1 MAAKIINIPD
11 LGEAEDVEVIEVCAK
26 VGDQVDSEDPI
37 IVLESDKAAMEI
49 PASVIGKVIS
59 IEVSLGDTVTT
70 GSPFLKIEV
79 SEDAEHQAEEDSH
92 EDKDEEKQTLSEQK
106 EPSESEQLS
115 NAEMQRTPPV
125 TTKINNEHIYA
136 GPAVRKLAREFGIDL
151 SIVQPTGPKN
161 RIQKEDL
168 HRFVRS
174 RLSAT
179 PQDNGFQFSQPD
191 FDYSK
196 WGPTKEERLSKFQK
210 SSLANLHT
218 SWINIPHVTQH
229 DEVDINAIEKIRL
242 EMKEEAK
249 KKDIRL
255 TLLSFVIKAV
265 TQALQKF
272 PDFNASISENQE
284 DLVHK
289 KYYNIGFAA
298 NTPRGLLV
306 PVVKNA
312 DQKNILTIAKELGD
326 LSAVA
331 RDGKIKLEAMQGGT
345 FTVSSLGGFGGTGFT
360 PIINAPEVA
369 ILGISKAKVKPVHIN
384 GQFLPRLILPLSLS
398 YDHRVADGVA
408 GIQFTSLLK
417 SLLEDPETLIGKSE
431 SIND

>member
-59 IEVSLGDTVTT
+59 IEVSLGDTVTS

-106 EPSESEQLS
+106 EPIESEQSS

-191 FDYSK
+191 IDYSK

-229 DEVDINAIEKIRL
+229 DECDLNILLKARARLCKKHKVKISPLAFIAKITAQLLSDFPLLNCSLDSSLEKIIL
-242 EMKEEAK
+242 
-249 KKDIRL
+249 KDYVNLGIA
-255 TLLSFVIKAV
+255 I
-265 TQALQKF
+265 
-272 PDFNASISENQE
+272 D
-284 DLVHK
+284 
-289 KYYNIGFAA
+289 
-298 NTPRGLLV
+298 TPEGLIV
-306 PVVKNA
+306 PNVKNA
-312 DQKNILTIAKELGD
+312 QLKSIIEISTEINELAEAAKKRKLKIAD
-326 LSAVA
+326 LKGSSFS
-331 RDGKIKLEAMQGGT
+331 I
-345 FTVSSLGGFGGTGFT
+345 SSLGAIGGKFFT
-360 PIINAPEVA
+360 PIINPPEVA
-369 ILGISKAKVKPVHIN
+369 ILGISKTYEKVVSSTN
-384 GQFLPRLILPLSLS
+384 GFENRSFLPISLS
-398 YDHRVADGVA
+398 YDHRAINGVYA
-408 GIQFTSLLK
+408 VQFTSQLGEALSDDKLIEK
-417 SLLEDPETLIGKSE
+417 SFK
-431 SIND
+431 

>member
-1 MAAKIINIPD
+1 LGSLMAAKIINIPD

-79 SEDAEHQAEEDSH
+79 SEDAEHQAEEDTH

-106 EPSESEQLS
+106 EPIESEQLS
-115 NAEMQRTPPV
+115 NVEMQRTAPV

-168 HRFVRS
+168 HHFVRS
-174 RLSAT
+174 RLAAT

-191 FDYSK
+191 IDYSK

-229 DEVDINAIEKIRL
+229 DECDLNTLLKARARLCKKHKVKISPLAFIAKITAQLLSDFPLLNCSLDSSFEKIIL
-242 EMKEEAK
+242 
-249 KKDIRL
+249 KDYVNLGIA
-255 TLLSFVIKAV
+255 I
-265 TQALQKF
+265 
-272 PDFNASISENQE
+272 D
-284 DLVHK
+284 
-289 KYYNIGFAA
+289 
-298 NTPRGLLV
+298 TPEGLIV
-306 PVVKNA
+306 PNVKNA
-312 DQKNILTIAKELGD
+312 QLKSIIEISTEINELAEAAKKRKLKIAD
-326 LSAVA
+326 LKGASFS
-331 RDGKIKLEAMQGGT
+331 I
-345 FTVSSLGGFGGTGFT
+345 SSLGAIGGRFFT
-360 PIINAPEVA
+360 PIINPPEVA
-369 ILGISKAKVKPVHIN
+369 ILGISKTYEKVVSSMN
-384 GQFLPRLILPLSLS
+384 GFENRSFLPISLS
-398 YDHRVADGVA
+398 YDHRAINGVYA
-408 GIQFTSLLK
+408 VQFTSQLGEALSDDKLIEK
-417 SLLEDPETLIGKSE
+417 SFK
-431 SIND
+431 